1 LSILQFKAVS
11 KTFSSVTEHIQV
23 LDAID
28 LSIAPGDFVAIMG
41 PSGSGKSTLLGI
53 AAGLDQPTQG
63 KVILDGI
70 DLSIANEKAL
80 AELRRDRIGFVF
92 QNFQLLPG
100 FTALEN
106 VALPLF
112 LKSEHSETQILEKA
126 REYLRKVGMEHR
138 QSHFPRQ
145 LSGGEEQRIAIAR
158 SFVNE
163 PRILFADEPTANLDS
178 KNSQIVLE
186 LLETKNKESRTT
198 LVLVTHDPDVAKRA
212 TRIIQIKDGKI
223 LPEFEEKKKEIK
235 PNSKRT
241 KR

>member
-1 LSILQFKAVS
+1 MSILQFKAVS